1 MPRRHLGA
9 RIKSERQ
16 RAGLTQ
22 QELASQVGIS
32 RIYIAKLEAGDRTS
46 PSLPVLEQIAKA
58 LGVTLVDLLK

>member
-9 RIKSERQ
+9 RIKAERQ

-22 QELASQVGIS
+22 QELATKVGIS

>member
-9 RIKSERQ
+9 RIKVERQ
-16 RAGLTQ
+16 RARLTQ
-22 QELASQVGIS
+22 QALASQVGIS

>member
-9 RIKSERQ
+9 RIKAGRQ
-16 RAGLTQ
+16 RVALTQ
-22 QELASQVGIS
+22 QELATQVGIS

-58 LGVTLVDLLK
+58 LEVTLVDLLK